1 MRLRTTAGLGAA
13 GLLAVTGLSG
23 CDKPRPGVTV
33 VSGGSTQRLDAA
45 CWSRD
50 EDKTVTLASCTP
62 EGATLKVTP
71 GRTIGISVDK
81 EVADAGWEPA
91 IGNSALV
98 AKPLHETY
106 YRFALSEQDLAP
118 GSLTLRVIAVDKS
131 QKNPRGFWSLSL
143 VHD

>member
-1 MRLRTTAGLGAA
+1 MQLRTTAALGAA
-13 GLLAVTGLSG
+13 GLMAVTGLSG

-33 VSGGSTQRLDAA
+33 VSGRATARLEAA

-50 EDKTVTLASCTP
+50 AGKTVTLATCTP
-62 EGATLKVTP
+62 KGATLKVTP

-81 EVADAGWEPA
+81 DVADAGWEPA

-98 AKPLHETY
+98 AKPLHQSY

-118 GSLTLRVIAVDKS
+118 GSLTLRIIAVDKTGS
-131 QKNPRGFWSLSL
+131 NPRGFWSLSL